1 LNNTLDKSKKLITLS
16 KRFKTSD
23 EGIFYKKIVSEEK
36 LLQYMNKNN
45 ISNIKSLSLE
55 DMDSLKQVDKLFIVR
70 YRDSSNKDKLITIG
84 KYTAG
89 ITQAYCKQKRN
100 EILNKERLG
109 EDIQIKHKKKE
120 RKTLDNLADIYF
132 NDKKI
137 DKYRQN
143 RYNNHIKP
151 VFGNKDITTIKKAD
165 IQKFLNNLTDSGQAP
180 ASVNAV
186 RELLTATFNHSIK
199 EHELKLTNPCIGIKR
214 LKTDNERER
223 YLTTD
228 EVNILLDK
236 LKDNK
241 PIWLVVKLS
250 LSTGA
255 RIMSVIDIQKKDID
269 LVHGTVTIKNFKT
282 NSTYTGFLQKDL
294 IEFLKEYL
302 KDFKLNDYVV
312 SIDNGNKPTFKN
324 IQWRLKPLLDKLF
337 NTELKADDRKN
348 RVVIHSLRH
357 TFASHLAI
365 NGTPIFTIQKLMDHA
380 KIEQTLRYA
389 KLAPDSGKINVEGLY
404 R

>member
-1 LNNTLDKSKKLITLS
+1 MIKSKKYTGVYYNELDNNDKAYYFTYKDDGKKKWVNVGKHSEGMRENTAFTLRSEQLS
-16 KRFKTSD
+16 KMKHGKDITVVA
-23 EGIFYKKIVSEEK
+23 KK
-36 LLQYMNKNN
+36 
-45 ISNIKSLSLE
+45 
-55 DMDSLKQVDKLFIVR
+55 
-70 YRDSSNKDKLITIG
+70 
-84 KYTAG
+84 
-89 ITQAYCKQKRN
+89 
-100 EILNKERLG
+100 
-109 EDIQIKHKKKE
+109 KKKE
-120 RKTLDNLADIYF
+120 ITKLDDLADIYF
-132 NDKKI
+132 DEKKI

-151 VFGNKDITTIKKAD
+151 VFGNKDITTIKKVD
-165 IQKFLNNLTDSGQAP
+165 VQKFLNSLTDDGQAP

-223 YLTTD
+223 FLTTK
-228 EVNILLDK
+228 EINTLLDQ

-250 LSTGA
+250 LCTGA

-269 LVHGTVTIKNFKT
+269 LVNRTVTIKNFKT
-282 NSTYTGFLQKDL
+282 NSTYTGFLQSDL
-294 IEFLKEYL
+294 IEFLEEYL
-302 KDFKLNDYVV
+302 KGFKLNDYVV
-312 SIDNGNKPTFKN
+312 SIDNGIKPTFKN
-324 IQWRLKPLLDKLF
+324 IQWRLKPTLDTLF
-337 NTELKADDRKN
+337 NTELKSDDRKN
-348 RVVIHSLRH
+348 RVVIHTLRH

-389 KLAPDSGKINVEGLY
+389 KLAPDSGKIHVEELY
-404 R
+404 SGK